1 MKWLR
6 CFLYALANSDWNL
19 IYGEKMKKIICG
31 LVLFGTS
38 ASYAGAMGPIKSDNE
53 YMYIGLAGGYGRIE
67 NNTPPLLDSIL
78 GYSNNTGLLSNVL
91 STLANIALNPTRDV
105 GGFSGRAY
113 TGYVFSANDKLSIGP
128 EFGFS
133 GYANTKQGESLPD
146 ISSILSAAGAKA
158 SVYYSSQVKTK
169 GYGFDLLLNGSY
181 SPSERGLLYLKP
193 GFQLA
198 HEQTSVNTAFNLNIT
213 SIKVPINLSNSH
225 TTNKFAP
232 EVIIGGSWQVTQ
244 KHPLFIGTSYQYV
257 FNTADNRGY
266 NQVSSRDM
274 LTLNVEYHV

>member
-1 MKWLR
+1 
-6 CFLYALANSDWNL
+6 
-19 IYGEKMKKIICG
+19 MKKITCV

-38 ASYAGAMGPIKSDNE
+38 VSYAGAMGPINSDNQ

-67 NNTPPLLDSIL
+67 SNTTPLLDSIL
-78 GYSNNTGLLSNVL
+78 GYSNNTSVL
-91 STLANIALNPTRDV
+91 STLLNAVLNTTRDV

-113 TGYVFSANDKLSIGP
+113 IGYILSANDKLSFGP

-133 GYANTKQGESLPD
+133 GYANSKQGESLPN
-146 ISSILSAAGAKA
+146 ISSLIST
-158 SVYYSSQVKTK
+158 STTPVSIYYRGGVKTT

-181 SPSERGLLYLKP
+181 SPSERALLYLKP
-193 GFQLA
+193 GFQFA
-198 HEQTSVNTAFNLNIT
+198 HEQNSGKTAFDLTYKTTN
-213 SIKVPINLSNSH
+213 VPLNLSNSLA
-225 TTNKFAP
+225 TNKIAP

-244 KHPLFIGTSYQYV
+244 KYPLFIGASYQYV

-274 LTLNVEYHV
+274 FALNVEYHV